1 MLAIIGG
8 SGFYGFEHL
17 QNQKIITKNTKLGD
31 ASSDI
36 LLGDLHKE
44 DRQVKVAFLARH
56 GKEHNLAPHKIN
68 YRANILAL
76 KNIGVKRIIALHS
89 VGAIEQIP
97 NRTLLMP
104 TDLIDYTHGREASFF
119 DGDYLPLKHTDF
131 TYPFSKKMQEDLL
144 KVAKSENIALKAT
157 GAYGVTQGIRL
168 ETPAE
173 IERMRKDG
181 ASLVGM
187 TLMPEAI
194 LARELEIDYVS
205 LAIVVNPAAGVSKEV
220 ISLTQIEENLKLSL
234 AKAERLIIA
243 YSLS

>member
-8 SGFYGFEHL
+8 SGFYGFDYL
-17 QNQKIITKNTKLGD
+17 QNQKTITKNTKLGD

-36 LLGDLHKE
+36 LLGELHKNA
-44 DRQVKVAFLARH
+44 QIIQIAFLARH
-56 GKEHNLAPHKIN
+56 GKEHKLAPHKIN

-97 NRTLLMP
+97 NKTLLMP
-104 TDLIDYTHGREASFF
+104 TDLIDYTYGRKASFF
-119 DGDYLPLKHTDF
+119 DGDYLPLKHVDF
-131 TYPFSKKMQEDLL
+131 TYPFSKKMQGDLL
-144 KVAKSENIALKAT
+144 KVAKSENIELKVT

-194 LARELEIDYVS
+194 LARELEIEYVS
-205 LAIVVNPAAGVSKEV
+205 LAIVVNPAAGVSQEI
-220 ISLTQIEENLKLSL
+220 ISLNQIEKNLNSSL
-234 AKAERLIIA
+234 AKVERLIIA
-243 YSLS
+243 YA